1 MTPDPKE
8 AAPGAAFFSP
18 AGSEDAPAFSTRVRE
33 HTRELHR
40 EAERSGFVRGM
51 LAGQIERPRYH
62 LWLRNLH
69 AIYEAL
75 ERALR
80 TPDGLAHAEPFT
92 DPRLFRTPALE
103 EDLATLAG
111 PAWVHLPLMP
121 EADRYVTTIH
131 AAGASPRLIGH
142 AYTRYLGDL
151 SGGQLLSGL
160 MAKHLALPAEALRY
174 YAFPG
179 IPDIVSYRTVL
190 RERMDAAVCGESVMQ
205 EALRGAAEGFEAS
218 IALSRAIGAFVV

>member
-1 MTPDPKE
+1 MTPDPKK

-18 AGSEDAPAFSTRVRE
+18 AGGNDAPAFSTRVRE

-40 EAERSGFVRGM
+40 DAERSGFVRGM
-51 LAGQIERPRYH
+51 LAGQIDRPRYH

-69 AIYEAL
+69 AVYEAL
-75 ERALR
+75 ELALR
-80 TPDGLAHAEPFT
+80 TPDGRAHAESFA
-92 DPRLFRTPALE
+92 DPLLFRTPALE

-111 PAWVHLPLMP
+111 PDWIHLPLVP
-121 EADRYVTTIH
+121 EADRYVATIH
-131 AAGASPRLIGH
+131 AARASPRLLGH

-160 MAKHLALPAEALRY
+160 MAKHLALPAEGLRY

-179 IPDIVSYRTVL
+179 IPDIASYRNVL
-190 RERMDAAVCGESVMQ
+190 RERMDAAVRGESVMQ
-205 EALRGAAEGFEAS
+205 EALRGAAEGFAAS
-218 IALSRAIGAFVV
+218 IALSRAIGAFAV

>member
-1 MTPDPKE
+1 MTRDRKE

-18 AGSEDAPAFSTRVRE
+18 AGAEGTRLFSMEVRE

-69 AIYEAL
+69 AVYAAL
-75 ERALR
+75 EAALG
-80 TPDGLAHAEPFT
+80 TPDGMVHAEPFT
-92 DPRLFRTPALE
+92 DTRLFRTEALGK
-103 EDLATLAG
+103 DLATLVGADW
-111 PAWVHLPLMP
+111 ARLPQLP
-121 EADRYVTTIH
+121 EADRYVRILR
-131 AAGASPRLIGH
+131 AAHASPRLLGH

-160 MAKHLALPAEALRY
+160 MAKHLALPTDALQY

-179 IPDIVSYRTVL
+179 IADIPSYRVTL
-190 RERMDAAVCGESVMQ
+190 RERMDAMVRDETALR
-205 EALRGAAEGFEAS
+205 EALRGAAEGFEES
-218 IALSRAIGAFVV
+218 IALSRAIGAFTV